1 MGGGAPDPASVPR
14 AGGGRRG
21 EPGALAALWRFGRNT
36 SAGPGAVEGAGGG
49 GDGEDAGAGVG
60 VGVGGGA
67 VAGAGSGEGAAE
79 RIRRSFAIF
88 YFTW

>member
-1 MGGGAPDPASVPR
+1 MGGGAPDPASVLK

-21 EPGALAALWRFGRNT
+21 EPGALAALWRFGRSTN
-36 SAGPGAVEGAGGG
+36 AGP
-49 GDGEDAGAGVG
+49 GVG
-60 VGVGGGA
+60 VGVGADA

-79 RIRRSFAIF
+79 RTRRPFAIF